1 MEEPAEEVKILIH
14 HILNRYKFYRLEI
27 TQYFE
32 ILDLLRQPRTEDA
45 RMIQQSVFRGVVAF
59 NNLNKYFDIDEGIGL
74 DLLYKIQL
82 FKAFLSKL
90 KH

>member
-27 TQYFE
+27 GQYFE
-32 ILDLLRQPRTEDA
+32 ILDLLRQPRSEDA

-59 NNLNKYFDIDEGIGL
+59 NNINKYFDIDEEIEL
-74 DLLYKIQL
+74 ESLFKIQL
-82 FKAFLSKL
+82 FKTYQSK
-90 KH
+90 

>member
-27 TQYFE
+27 GQYFE
-32 ILDLLRQPRTEDA
+32 ILDLLRQPRSEDA

-59 NNLNKYFDIDEGIGL
+59 NNINKYFDIDEEIEL
-74 DLLYKIQL
+74 ELLFKIQL
-82 FKAFLSKL
+82 FKTYHSK
-90 KH
+90 

>member
-27 TQYFE
+27 GQYFE
-32 ILDLLRQPRTEDA
+32 ILDLLRQPRSEDA

-59 NNLNKYFDIDEGIGL
+59 NNINKYFDIDEEIEL
-74 DLLYKIQL
+74 ESLFKIQP
-82 FKAFLSKL
+82 FKTYHSK
-90 KH
+90 